1 MHYDAADKIVMTRI
15 LFICMGNICRSP
27 TAEAVTRAL
36 VERAGLADVV
46 ELDSAGTHGYHVGE
60 PPDRRATEAGARR
73 GYDLSRLRARQVG
86 SSDYARF
93 DLLLAMDKAN
103 LESLQRNCPPDA
115 RNKLRLFLAYARRHR
130 EEEVPDPYYGG
141 VGGFERVLDLI
152 EDAAEGLIDSLN
164 PK

>member
-1 MHYDAADKIVMTRI
+1 MTRI
-15 LFICMGNICRSP
+15 LFVCMGNICRSP

-36 VERAGLADVV
+36 VERAGMADRV

-86 SSDYARF
+86 LPDYARF

-103 LESLQRNCPPDA
+103 LELLQRSCPPDA
-115 RNKLRLFLAYARRHR
+115 RNKLRLFLAYARQNR

-152 EDAAEGLIDSLN
+152 EDAAHGLIDSLN
-164 PK
+164 RK